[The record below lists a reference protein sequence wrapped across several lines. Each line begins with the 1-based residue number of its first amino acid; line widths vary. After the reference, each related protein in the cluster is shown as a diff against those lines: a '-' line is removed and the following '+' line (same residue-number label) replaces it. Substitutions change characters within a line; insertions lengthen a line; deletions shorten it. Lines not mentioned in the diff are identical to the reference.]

1 MFTIIWDCFIA
12 APLITVKV
20 TSNLNTPLM
29 VGQTDNILTCD
40 VSGADNLNPTIA
52 YLWTKDDGHTQTQVG
67 TNSNLTLSSL
77 RFSHIGDYTCNVTIN
92 STLLNNNISISSNNS
107 QRVIIQSELNY
118 LTIIIVG
125 DFISLSNSPGSTIC
139 HRHKQ
144 RWWHCSQWIRCYS
157 DLLCANESKYSFI

>member
-1 MFTIIWDCFIA
+1 MFIIVWDCFIA

-52 YLWTKDDGHTQTQVG
+52 YLWTRNDGHTQTQVG

-77 RFSHIGDYTCNVTIN
+77 RFSHVGDYTCNVTVN
-92 STLLNNNISISSNNS
+92 STLLNSNISTSSDNS
-107 QRVIIQSELNY
+107 QRVMIQSELNH
-118 LTIIIVG
+118 LTI
-125 DFISLSNSPGSTIC
+125 
-139 HRHKQ
+139 
-144 RWWHCSQWIRCYS
+144 
-157 DLLCANESKYSFI
+157 